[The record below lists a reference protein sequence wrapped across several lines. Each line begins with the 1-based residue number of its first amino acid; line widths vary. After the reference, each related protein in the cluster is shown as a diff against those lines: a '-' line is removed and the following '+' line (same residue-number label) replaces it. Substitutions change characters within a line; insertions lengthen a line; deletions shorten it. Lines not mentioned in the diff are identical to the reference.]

1 MEYKFPIVVTRD
13 LIESKVSQ
21 ETLMYTYYGQPVKK
35 GLFRSKVRNDLR
47 PTVAYYKNRL
57 GRLIVKDFGSDYCGD

>member
-1 MEYKFPIVVTRD
+1 MEYRFPVTVTRE

-35 GLFRSKVRNDLR
+35 GLFKSRVRNDHR
-47 PTVAYYKNRL
+47 PTVAYYKNPK
-57 GRLIVKDFGSDYCGD
+57 GRLMIKDFGSDYHGD

>member
-1 MEYKFPIVVTRD
+1 MEYRFPVTVTRD

-35 GLFRSKVRNDLR
+35 GLFMSKVRKDNR
-47 PTVAYYKNRL
+47 PTVAYYKNSK
-57 GRLIVKDFGSDYCGD
+57 GRLIIKDFGSSYCGD